1 MGHPERN
8 DILIALASA
17 LQMKV
22 SEEMNS
28 GGGSPGDIQAAPA
41 KSTGSARWPGPD
53 SLDLV
58 SALCAEAGAGVE
70 ERAAR
75 LGALDSDE
83 RMRWTLGILAQSR
96 TALSHYHMY
105 LDETIHPSHLS
116 QTLRDEPPRIRNI
129 VLRHLPDQLA
139 RAVASGLECEAR
151 QIGSDAAAPS
161 TATISLL
168 PSRADHCLPTAD
180 IITVIHRAFVSNFVC
195 RHQLAKVCD
204 FDRLSASNLLRL
216 MRFLGIRETAIA
228 CRGIC
233 TVETLTAFLRRF
245 PGEDSCAIA
254 SQMSSLHSIDRT
266 RVTLAE
272 SRVQRALAIARPAE
286 LDGDGGTLLDRIGL
300 LLVHRALR
308 QRGTDAMRYT
318 MQKLPIEAARE
329 LETGV
334 EGDVSDEDCCIAW
347 QDVEA
352 LATVLQ
358 PFET

>member
-8 DILIALASA
+8 DILIALAIT

-22 SEEMNS
+22 SEEMNPE
-28 GGGSPGDIQAAPA
+28 GGSPDDIQAAPA
-41 KSTGSARWPGPD
+41 KSTGSTRRPGPD
-53 SLDLV
+53 SADLV

-70 ERAAR
+70 ERVAR
-75 LGALDSDE
+75 LSALGSDE
-83 RMRWTLGILAQSR
+83 RIRWTLGILAQSR
-96 TALSHYHMY
+96 TALNHYHMY

-116 QTLRDEPPRIRNI
+116 QTLREEPPRIRSI

-139 RAVASGLECEAR
+139 RAVASGLDCEAR
-151 QIGSDAAAPS
+151 PIGSDAAAS
-161 TATISLL
+161 SSITISL
-168 PSRADHCLPTAD
+168 PASRADHCLPTSD
-180 IITVIHRAFVSNFVC
+180 IITVIHRAFVSHFVC
-195 RHQLAKVCD
+195 RDQLAKVCD
-204 FDRLSASNLLRL
+204 FDRLSSSNLLRL

-228 CRGIC
+228 CRGISR
-233 TVETLTAFLRRF
+233 VETLTAFLRRF
-245 PGEDSCAIA
+245 PGEESRAIA
-254 SQMSSLHSIDRT
+254 TQMSSLPSIDRT

-286 LDGDGGTLLDRIGL
+286 LNGDGGTLLDRIGL
-300 LLVHRALR
+300 LLVHRALK

-318 MQKLPIEAARE
+318 MQKLPIEAGRE
-329 LETGV
+329 LETAV
-334 EGDVSDEDCCIAW
+334 EGDVSDEDCRIAR